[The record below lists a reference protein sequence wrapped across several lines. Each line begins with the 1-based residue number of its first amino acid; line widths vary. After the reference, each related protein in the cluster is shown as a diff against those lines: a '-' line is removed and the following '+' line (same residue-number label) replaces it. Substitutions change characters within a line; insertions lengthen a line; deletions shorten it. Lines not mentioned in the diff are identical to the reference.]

1 MAFSTSPTSEQRPG
15 LPRSITVVESELF
28 WLCAILELVASVA
41 LVQLVQHLG
50 TSRVTPEVARLAG
63 GQRQDS
69 WLTAAVIWGMVFCSD
84 SRYSDAL
91 FVAGSLALV
100 WLIVRACLRIK
111 LVIKERSR

>member
-1 MAFSTSPTSEQRPG
+1 M
-15 LPRSITVVESELF
+15 ESELF
-28 WLCAILELVASVA
+28 WLCAIAHLVASIA
-41 LVQLVQHLG
+41 LVQLVQRLRA
-50 TSRVTPEVARLAG
+50 SRITPEVTKLAG

-69 WLTAAVIWGMVFCSD
+69 WLAAAVIWGMIVCRD

>member
-1 MAFSTSPTSEQRPG
+1 M
-15 LPRSITVVESELF
+15 ESELF
-28 WLCAILELVASVA
+28 WLCAIVQLLASVA
-41 LVQLVQHLG
+41 LVQLVQRLRA
-50 TSRVTPEVARLAG
+50 SRITPEVTKLAG

-69 WLTAAVIWGMVFCSD
+69 WLAAAVIWGMIFCRD

-100 WLIVRACLRIK
+100 WLIARACLRIK